1 MNTRPLDKTKKTNI
15 KCEHCK
21 YFVETNQRTP
31 YAHLPIMACDNR
43 DSKWYG
49 ERRMYWNRCKF
60 FEWHERYDR
69 PTEKRGEKND

>member
-1 MNTRPLDKTKKTNI
+1 MNNRSLDKTKKTNI
-15 KCEHCK
+15 KCENCK

-49 ERRMYWNRCKF
+49 ECRMYWNRCKS
-60 FEWHERYDR
+60 FEWSKRYDH
-69 PTEKRGEKND
+69 PTEKGGEEE